1 MRKQSISVQ
10 ATTPVAATRSR
21 VRTEMRLPSAFFF
34 STGVAIELERVFT
47 FRCLMPLLLL
57 MVLPTI
63 AWTQPS
69 PPPQSRSADSYTIR
83 VDVADVVLH
92 PTVETRDGTP
102 VSGLTKDNFQIY
114 ESGVLQRIKYFSHE
128 DIPVTVGLVVDNSG
142 SIRPK
147 RPDIIAAAFAFAR
160 SSNPQDQMFVI
171 NFNEHVSFGLPPGTM
186 FTDQPEQLRA
196 GLSRT
201 RSEGQ
206 TALYDAIAAGFEQL
220 KKGNRDK
227 RVLIVISDG
236 GDNTSKHSLAQIMA
250 MAGRSDAMIY
260 TMGIFDEEDGD
271 QNPRVLKQL
280 AKATGGEAFLPKTL
294 QEVLPICEH
303 IARDI
308 RNQYMIAYVS
318 TNVSQD
324 GKYRKIQVKA
334 QAEGR
339 ERLFV
344 RTRAGYYA
352 LPKPQPSTASQSSRP

>member
-1 MRKQSISVQ
+1 MAEHSISVQ
-10 ATTPVAATRSR
+10 ATTATATRSR
-21 VRTEMRLPSAFFF
+21 VRRGMRLSSAFFF
-34 STGVAIELERVFT
+34 STGVGMELERVFT
-47 FRCLMPLLLL
+47 CRCLMPLLLL
-57 MVLPTI
+57 MVLPSL
-63 AWTQPS
+63 AWTQAS
-69 PPPQSRSADSYTIR
+69 PPSQSRSADPYTIR

-92 PTVETRDGTP
+92 PTVENRDGTP
-102 VSGLTKDNFQIY
+102 VSGLAKSNFQIY
-114 ESGVLQRIKYFSHE
+114 ENGVLQPIKYFSHE
-128 DIPVTVGLVVDNSG
+128 DIPVTVGLLVDNSG

-147 RPDIIAAAFAFAR
+147 RPDIIAAALAFAR
-160 SSNPQDQMFVI
+160 SSNPQDQMFVV

-186 FTDQPEQLRA
+186 FTDRPEQLEA
-196 GLSRT
+196 ALSRT
-201 RSEGQ
+201 PSQGQ

-227 RVLIVISDG
+227 RVLIVITDG
-236 GDNTSKHSLAQIMA
+236 GDNVSKHSLPQIMA
-250 MAGRSDAMIY
+250 MAGQSDAMIY

-271 QNPRVLKQL
+271 QNPHVLKQL

-308 RNQYMIAYVS
+308 RNQYMIAYIS
-318 TNVSQD
+318 TNENQD

-352 LPKPQPSTASQSSRP
+352 LPKPQPTTASQSSRP

>member
-1 MRKQSISVQ
+1 
-10 ATTPVAATRSR
+10 
-21 VRTEMRLPSAFFF
+21 MRLPTAFFF
-34 STGVAIELERVFT
+34 SAGARTELERVFT
-47 FRCLMPLLLL
+47 CRCLMPLLLL
-57 MVLPTI
+57 MVLPSI

-92 PTVETRDGTP
+92 PTVENRDGTP
-102 VSGLTKDNFQIY
+102 VSGLGKHDFQIY
-114 ESGVLQRIKYFSHE
+114 ESGVLQPIKYFSHE

-147 RPDIIAAAFAFAR
+147 RRDIIAAALAFAR

-186 FTDQPEQLRA
+186 FTDKPEQLEA

-227 RVLIVISDG
+227 RVLIVITDG
-236 GDNTSKHSLAQIMA
+236 GDNASKHTLARIMVI
-250 MAGRSDAMIY
+250 AGQSDAIIY
-260 TMGIFDEEDGD
+260 TLGVFDEEDAD
-271 QNPRVLKQL
+271 RNPGVLQQL

-308 RNQYMIAYVS
+308 RNQYTIVYVP
-318 TNVSQD
+318 TNERQD
-324 GKYRKIQVKA
+324 GKYRKIRVKA
-334 QAEGR
+334 QAQGR
-339 ERLFV
+339 ERLVV